1 METNAGIDRQIEEEE
16 EGRLI
21 DGEIEGGREVRRVED
36 LCFLRTAPLRSG
48 LRLLHR
54 EINPAE
60 GAEKRR
66 SPV

>member
-36 LCFLRTAPLRSG
+36 LCFLRTAPVSVCST
-48 LRLLHR
+48 
-54 EINPAE
+54 
-60 GAEKRR
+60 EK
-66 SPV
+66 